1 MTRKMTV
8 CSMCGKNFRDGE
20 TRTER
25 LASDFFGESPV
36 VDVLGLYADLF
47 LGAERA
53 GKKPRSAAMRSGSAV
68 YAVPPVQPMVRSL
81 GSAGQAV
88 DGTKM
93 ETARKRTGNSL
104 CASIFTCLTP
114 R

>member
-8 CSMCGKNFRDGE
+8 CSMCGKNFRHGE
-20 TRTER
+20 TRTEQ
-25 LASDFFGESPV
+25 LASGFFGEGQV

-47 LGAERA
+47 LGACR
-53 GKKPRSAAMRSGSAV
+53 KKTALGTMRSGRAV

-81 GSAGQAV
+81 GSAGRAV
-88 DGTKM
+88 DGTKV
-93 ETARKRTGNSL
+93 ERARKRTGHSL
-104 CASIFTCLTP
+104 CAYLFTCLTP